1 MANTRTQQA
10 KDMIQSPGM
19 KQGMSELW
27 QRIGFLLLALV
38 VFRLGVH
45 IPVPG
50 INPDRLAQLFEQNK
64 DTILSMFNMFSGGA
78 LERMSILA
86 LGIMPYI
93 SASIIMQ
100 LMATVI
106 PSLEALKKEG
116 ESGRRKI
123 NQYTRYGT
131 VVLGVVQAIGM
142 SVGLTSQTGLTLT
155 SGLTFMVPAV
165 TSLVAGTVFLMW
177 LGEQITE
184 RGVGNG
190 ISMIIFAGIVAGI
203 PSAIGMSF
211 ESARQGELSTL
222 GLLVVLVLGIA
233 VVGAVVFMERGQ
245 RRITVNYA
253 QRQQGRRLYAAQQ
266 SHLPL
271 KINMAGVIPAIFAS
285 SLLLFPASLGA
296 WFGGTSANPNWF
308 QRFLQD
314 MSLTLS
320 PGQPLY
326 LLLFAL
332 LIIFFCYFYTALTF
346 NPKDVADNLKKSG
359 AYIPGIRPGE
369 QTARY
374 VDSVL
379 GRLTLIGA
387 LYITAVCLLPMILQV
402 AFKVPFQLG
411 GTSLLIVVVVVMDF
425 MSQVQS
431 HLMSHQ
437 YESLMK
443 KANLKGYGQSGLI
456 R

>member
-10 KDMIQSPGM
+10 RDMMQKPGM
-19 KQGMSELW
+19 QQGMSELW
-27 QRIGFLLLALV
+27 RRIGFLLLALV
-38 VFRLGVH
+38 VFRLGAHV
-45 IPVPG
+45 PVPG
-50 INPDRLAQLFEQNK
+50 INPDQLARLFEQNK
-64 DTILSMFNMFSGGA
+64 DTILSLFNMFSGGA

-100 LMATVI
+100 LMATVV

-116 ESGRRKI
+116 EAGRRKI
-123 NQYTRYGT
+123 NQYTRYAT
-131 VVLGVVQAIGM
+131 VALGLVQAMAM
-142 SVGLTSQTGLTLT
+142 SAGLVSQGITG
-155 SGLTFMVPAV
+155 FYVPAV

-190 ISMIIFAGIVAGI
+190 ISMIIFAGIVATI
-203 PSAIGMSF
+203 PSVIGQSL
-211 ESARQGELSTL
+211 ESARQGEINPA
-222 GLLVVLVLGIA
+222 VLVILLLLA
-233 VVGAVVFMERGQ
+233 VVVVAAVVFMERGQ

-285 SLLLFPASLGA
+285 SLLLFPASLGQ
-296 WFGGTSANPNWF
+296 WFAQAQDPNWF
-308 QRFLQD
+308 QRLLQD
-314 MSLTLS
+314 MALTLS

-332 LIIFFCYFYTALTF
+332 LIIFFCYFYTALMF
-346 NPKDVADNLKKSG
+346 QPKDVAENLKKSG

-387 LYITAVCLLPMILQV
+387 VYITAVCLLPMILQV
-402 AFKVPFQLG
+402 AFSVPFHLG

-437 YESLMK
+437 YEALMK
-443 KANLKGYGQSGLI
+443 KANLKGYGPSGLI